1 MVVTGIYDQLFLD
14 LQSKLGLKVDIRQ
27 GGAELGL
34 HRAGATAL
42 PLPQP
47 ELMPPSQ
54 PLVPAPSLVPAL
66 STQCDDLAKLIVTGK
81 LPATL
86 TTAPTSIPTQPAP
99 VPDDLQ
105 SVISSRIAE
114 IFTGPVPAPEHKSEV
129 AKAVTTAVMTVGVR
143 HVIRHIT

>member
-1 MVVTGIYDQLFLD
+1 MIVTGIYGQLFLD
-14 LQSKLGLKVDIRQ
+14 LQSKLGLKVDTWQ

-34 HRAGATAL
+34 QRARATAL

-129 AKAVTTAVMTVGVR
+129 ADRRQTGQPTEDDMVVAENP
-143 HVIRHIT
+143 